1 MGTSSDTSKQ
11 PSGQS
16 ALTETPDYEIT
27 FEAEPK
33 RMHVVFNGETIADS
47 TRTLVLF
54 ETRHADVHYFP
65 RADVCM
71 DFLRRTDHHTYCPY
85 KGNAAYWSIEVGG
98 ETVENAAGREIEIA
112 PRNQPVDVNL
122 SPYYRAAVL
131 GGMRAAVR
139 PVTGTARRAANPD
152 YDFGGKTG
160 TAQVASAVAAG
171 PEEDRPEELR
181 NHAWFV
187 GIAPADAPEIAI
199 VVFVEHGGSG
209 GVAAAP
215 LAGLLMT
222 AYFESRELAQ
232 R

>member
-98 ETVENAAGREIEIA
+98 ETVDNAAWSYEEPYEDVAEIKGYISFYLN
-112 PRNQPVDVNL
+112 RLNTL
-122 SPYYRAAVL
+122 
-131 GGMRAAVR
+131 
-139 PVTGTARRAANPD
+139 
-152 YDFGGKTG
+152 
-160 TAQVASAVAAG
+160 
-171 PEEDRPEELR
+171 
-181 NHAWFV
+181 
-187 GIAPADAPEIAI
+187 
-199 VVFVEHGGSG
+199 
-209 GVAAAP
+209 
-215 LAGLLMT
+215 
-222 AYFESRELAQ
+222 
-232 R
+232 